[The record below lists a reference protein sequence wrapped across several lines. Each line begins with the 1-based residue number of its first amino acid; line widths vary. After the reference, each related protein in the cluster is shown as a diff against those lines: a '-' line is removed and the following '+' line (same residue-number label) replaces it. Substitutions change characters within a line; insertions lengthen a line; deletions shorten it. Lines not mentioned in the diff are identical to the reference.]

1 MKSLIKGALR
11 FIPISKKMRLNF
23 KLLKFYFNQSRSFLF
38 NKKIR
43 IQHRDYKSIPI
54 FIISFNQLDNLKK
67 LIAFLWHKEYYNI
80 VIIDNNSTYKPLLNY
95 LSTLDNKMTIFRL
108 KKNFGH
114 RVFWKKKELFENYT
128 KGYYAITDPDILPDK
143 NCPEDFLLQ
152 FKKILDRNPQIDKVG
167 FSLRIDRIPDYNPNK
182 QKIINWEK
190 KYWIKTGK
198 AGNYIAEIDTTFA
211 LYRPGKPFISYKGIR
226 SKYPYIASHESWNI
240 DPMALTKEQEY
251 YSYMANNSNSWKFD
265 KNGRLSH
272 NYYD

>member
-1 MKSLIKGALR
+1 MKSLIKGALSWV
-11 FIPISKKMRLNF
+11 PVSKRIRKNYRLA
-23 KLLKFYFNQSRSFLF
+23 KFYLNQSHGFLF
-38 NKKIR
+38 NQKIR
-43 IQHRDYKSIPI
+43 KHNRDYKRIPV

-167 FSLRIDRIPDYNPNK
+167 FSLKIDAIPDYNPNK
-182 QKIINWEK
+182 NKIINWEK
-190 KYWIKTGK
+190 KYWETTEKE
-198 AGNYIAEIDTTFA
+198 GNYIAEIDTTFA
-211 LYRPGKPFISYKGIR
+211 LYRPGKPFVTYKGIR
-226 SKYPYIASHESWNI
+226 TKYPYIASHESWSIDFDNMTEEQKYYNKNANSSSSWNI
-240 DPMALTKEQEY
+240 SSKGNLI
-251 YSYMANNSNSWKFD
+251 NN
-265 KNGRLSH
+265 R
-272 NYYD
+272 YQ